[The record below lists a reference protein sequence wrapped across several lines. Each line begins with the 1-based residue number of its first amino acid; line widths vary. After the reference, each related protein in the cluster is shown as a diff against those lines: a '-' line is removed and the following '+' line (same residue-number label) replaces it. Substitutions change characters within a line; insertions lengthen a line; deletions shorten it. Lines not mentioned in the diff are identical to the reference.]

1 MVLDPKCVRR
11 AQQPY
16 AAIRAD
22 VTTSTLEQEGA
33 RLLEA
38 VGLWFGLHEFL
49 PGGPP
54 LRRYLVV
61 GTGTRLQVDVGY
73 PVAAAALPMLLDAV
87 DGHQNVHVEEV
98 PFAVRTGWVPEG
110 MYAWVMHEGELD
122 DLQET
127 RDMLLWWVTAHGYE
141 LDRWHTDRG
150 AVWGGR
156 IEYDLTGGPPEGE
169 EDQVSRIELAY
180 RLA

>member
-1 MVLDPKCVRR
+1 MAVEPKCVRR
-11 AQQPY
+11 AEQPY

-33 RLLEA
+33 RLLER

-54 LRRYLVV
+54 MRRYLVV
-61 GTGTRLQVDVGY
+61 GTGTHMRVDVGY
-73 PVAAAALPMLLDAV
+73 PVAVAMLPMLREVV
-87 DGHQNVHVEEV
+87 DGHGHVHDEEV
-98 PFAVRTGWVPEG
+98 PFEVRTGHVPEG
-110 MYAWVMHEGELD
+110 MYAWVVHEGD
-122 DLQET
+122 FDSLQGT
-127 RDMLLWWVTAHGYE
+127 RDMLLWWVSAHGYE